1 MTKSLKYWGIVLICS
16 ILILIQ
22 FVFFNISVSH
32 SKSLYEI
39 TNNELHYTL
48 NKVDSL
54 EIVVNEYFKNKRDT
68 IIINNYPQ
76 TIKIYQK

>member
-22 FVFFNISVSH
+22 FIFFNVSVSH
-32 SKSLYEI
+32 SKSLYEV
-39 TNNELHYTL
+39 TNNELNIT
-48 NKVDSL
+48 KCKIDSL
-54 EIVVNEYFKNKRDT
+54 ENVINEYFKNKKDT

-76 TIKIYQK
+76 IIKIYQK